1 MLGAADGVHQAEG
14 IVRYRTGKV
23 VELEEERVGELMATA
38 VATTEQQ
45 GAEQRE
51 QFLAFVA
58 DDDTYAVVDQVV
70 GEMMLPHASIRQG
83 GVKDA
88 IKHLGEH
95 RSPKLLLIDVSR
107 LRPAACPTSTRWP
120 TSASRGSPW
129 SRSASRND
137 CGLFRDL
144 LQHGV
149 ADYLV
154 KPITPALLQK
164 AILCR
169 DRAERR
175 GQGQP
180 EARQAGRGERDP
192 GRRRRDH
199 RGGERRL
206 ADRPRAPPAGR
217 LVDLDLQFGTV
228 ALSLDLE
235 PSHGLREAL
244 ENPNRIDGLF
254 MDRVL
259 IQHSERLFV
268 LSAEES
274 PDETLLLDYGAVEL
288 LMTELRNKFH
298 YVVVDVPRTSNACT
312 QQMLQSATDLILV
325 TDLSLAGMR
334 DTMRITGML
343 PTTNASCNTT
353 LVVNRV
359 GEHKQGEMPRAE
371 FEKGVGRKLDLMLPF
386 DAKTVAAAT
395 NFGQPVASGKGPVA
409 AGLRELTERLCGPP
423 VGAAKARAG
432 VWQKLLKKT

>member
-1 MLGAADGVHQAEG
+1 MS
-14 IVRYRTGKV
+14 
-23 VELEEERVGELMATA
+23 TA

-45 GAEQRE
+45 GTEQRE

-58 DDDTYAVVDQVV
+58 DDETYSVVDQVV
-70 GEMMLPHASIRQG
+70 GEMMLPHAAIRQG
-83 GVKDA
+83 GVKEA
-88 IKHLGEH
+88 AKHLGEQ
-95 RSPKLLLIDVSR
+95 RSPKLLLIDVS
-107 LRPAACPTSTRWP
+107 
-120 TSASRGSPW
+120 GSDLPL
-129 SRSASRND
+129 SDINTLADVCEPGVTVVAVGERND

-164 AILCR
+164 AILN
-169 DRAERR
+169 ATEQSGVIKGNHKLGKLVAVTGTR
-175 GQGQP
+175 GGVGATSVAASVAWLIAQ
-180 EARQAGRGERDP
+180 E
-192 GRRRRDH
+192 RRRRV
-199 RGGERRL
+199 G
-206 ADRPRAPPAGR
+206 

-259 IQHSERLFV
+259 IQHSDRLFV

-274 PDETLLLDYGAVEL
+274 PDETLLLDYGAVDL

-298 YVVVDVPRTSNACT
+298 YVVVDLPRTASACT
-312 QQMLQSATDLILV
+312 QQVLQSATDLILV

-334 DTMRITGML
+334 DTMRMVGMM
-343 PTTNASCNTT
+343 PTTNASCATT

-409 AGLRELTERLCGPP
+409 AGLRELTERLCGPQ
-423 VGAAKARAG
+423 VGAARARSG
-432 VWQKLLKKT
+432 VWQKLLNKS

>member
-1 MLGAADGVHQAEG
+1 M
-14 IVRYRTGKV
+14 
-23 VELEEERVGELMATA
+23 
-38 VATTEQQ
+38 
-45 GAEQRE
+45 
-51 QFLAFVA
+51 
-58 DDDTYAVVDQVV
+58 
-70 GEMMLPHASIRQG
+70 
-83 GVKDA
+83 
-88 IKHLGEH
+88 
-95 RSPKLLLIDVSR
+95 LLIDVS
-107 LRPAACPTSTRWP
+107 
-120 TSASRGSPW
+120 GSDLPL
-129 SRSASRND
+129 SDINALADVCEPGVTVLAVGDRND

-164 AILCR
+164 AIL
-169 DRAERR
+169 AATEQTGVIKGNHKLGKLVAVTGTR
-175 GQGQP
+175 GGVGATTVAASVAWLIAH
-180 EARQAGRGERDP
+180 E
-192 GRRRRDH
+192 RRRRV
-199 RGGERRL
+199 
-206 ADRPRAPPAGR
+206 A

-298 YVVVDVPRTSNACT
+298 YVIVDVPRSPNACT
-312 QQMLQSATDLILV
+312 QQILQSATDLLLV

-334 DTMRITGML
+334 DTMRLTGML
-343 PTTNASCNTT
+343 PTTNASCNTV

-371 FEKGVGRKLDLMLPF
+371 FEKGVSRKLDLLLPF
-386 DAKTVAAAT
+386 DARTVAAAT
-395 NFGQPVASGKGPVA
+395 NFGQPVASAKGAVA
-409 AGLRELTERLCGPP
+409 AGLREITARLCGP
-423 VGAAKARAG
+423 AAGSAATRSG
-432 VWQKLLKKT
+432 VWQKLLKKS

>member
-1 MLGAADGVHQAEG
+1 
-14 IVRYRTGKV
+14 
-23 VELEEERVGELMATA
+23 MATA
-38 VATTEQQ
+38 VATTTEQS
-45 GAEQRE
+45 GAEHRD
-51 QFLAFVA
+51 QFLAFVG
-58 DDDTYAVVDQVV
+58 DTESFAVIDQVV
-70 GEMMLPHASIRQG
+70 GELMLPHASIRQG
-83 GVKDA
+83 GVKEA
-88 IKHLGEH
+88 VKHLGEQ
-95 RSPKLLLIDVSR
+95 RSPRLLLIDVS
-107 LRPAACPTSTRWP
+107 
-120 TSASRGSPW
+120 GSDLPL
-129 SRSASRND
+129 SDINALADVCEPGVTVVAVGDRND

-154 KPITPALLQK
+154 KPITPNLLQK
-164 AILCR
+164 AILS
-169 DRAERR
+169 ATEQSGVIKGNHKLGKLVAVTGTR
-175 GQGQP
+175 GGVGATTVAASVAWLIAH
-180 EARQAGRGERDP
+180 E
-192 GRRRRDH
+192 RRRRV
-199 RGGERRL
+199 
-206 ADRPRAPPAGR
+206 A

-298 YVVVDVPRTSNACT
+298 YVIVDVPRSPNACT
-312 QQMLQSATDLILV
+312 QQVLQSATDLLLV

-334 DTMRITGML
+334 DTMRLTGML
-343 PTTNASCNTT
+343 PTTNASCNTM

-371 FEKGVGRKLDLMLPF
+371 FEKGVSRKLDLLLPF
-386 DAKTVAAAT
+386 DARTVAAAT
-395 NFGQPVASGKGPVA
+395 NFGQPVASAKGPVA
-409 AGLRELTERLCGPP
+409 AGLREITARLCGP
-423 VGAAKARAG
+423 AAGSAAARSG

>member
-1 MLGAADGVHQAEG
+1 
-14 IVRYRTGKV
+14 
-23 VELEEERVGELMATA
+23 MATA
-38 VATTEQQ
+38 VATTEQPS
-45 GAEQRE
+45 GEHRE
-51 QFLAFVA
+51 QFLAFVG
-58 DDDTYAVVDQVV
+58 DTETYAVIDQVV

-83 GVKDA
+83 SVKDA
-88 IKHLGEH
+88 VKQLGEQ
-95 RSPKLLLIDVSR
+95 RSPKLLLIDVS
-107 LRPAACPTSTRWP
+107 
-120 TSASRGSPW
+120 GSDLPL
-129 SRSASRND
+129 SDINALADVCEPGVTVLAVGERND

-154 KPITPALLQK
+154 KPITPILLQK
-164 AILCR
+164 AILAATDHTGVIR
-169 DRAERR
+169 NNNKLGKLVAVTGTR
-175 GQGQP
+175 GGVGATTVATSVAWLIAQ
-180 EARQAGRGERDP
+180 E
-192 GRRRRDH
+192 RRRRV
-199 RGGERRL
+199 
-206 ADRPRAPPAGR
+206 A

-298 YVVVDVPRTSNACT
+298 YVIVDVPRSPNACT
-312 QQMLQSATDLILV
+312 QQILQSATDLLLV

-334 DTMRITGML
+334 DTMRLIGML

-371 FEKGVGRKLDLMLPF
+371 FEKGVSRKLDLLLPF

-395 NFGQPVASGKGPVA
+395 NFGQPVASAKGPVS
-409 AGLRELTERLCGPP
+409 AGLREITGRLCGPP
-423 VGAAKARAG
+423 AGAAGSRS

>member
-1 MLGAADGVHQAEG
+1 
-14 IVRYRTGKV
+14 
-23 VELEEERVGELMATA
+23 MATA
-38 VATTEQQ
+38 VATTTEQPS
-45 GAEQRE
+45 GEHRE
-51 QFLAFVA
+51 QFLAFVG
-58 DDDTYAVVDQVV
+58 DTETYAVIDQVV

-83 GVKDA
+83 SVKDA
-88 IKHLGEH
+88 VKQLGEQ
-95 RSPKLLLIDVSR
+95 RSPKLLLIDVS
-107 LRPAACPTSTRWP
+107 
-120 TSASRGSPW
+120 GSDLPL
-129 SRSASRND
+129 SDINALADVCEPGVTVLAVGDRND

-154 KPITPALLQK
+154 KPITPILLQK
-164 AILCR
+164 AILAATDQTGVIR
-169 DRAERR
+169 SNNKLGKLVAVTGTR
-175 GQGQP
+175 GGVGATTVATSVAWLIAQ
-180 EARQAGRGERDP
+180 E
-192 GRRRRDH
+192 RRRRV
-199 RGGERRL
+199 
-206 ADRPRAPPAGR
+206 A

-274 PDETLLLDYGAVEL
+274 PDESLLLDYGAVEL

-298 YVVVDVPRTSNACT
+298 YVIVDVPRSPNACT
-312 QQMLQSATDLILV
+312 QQILQSATDLLLV

-334 DTMRITGML
+334 DTMRLTGML

-371 FEKGVGRKLDLMLPF
+371 FEKGVSRKLDLLLPF

-395 NFGQPVASGKGPVA
+395 NFGQPVASGKGPVS
-409 AGLRELTERLCGPP
+409 AGLREITGRLCGPP
-423 VGAAKARAG
+423 AGAAGSRSG